1 MKAVRLLALVLGLA
15 LVGAAAAVVVA
26 RGEPKPRADL
36 ATSCAPLLEFE
47 GALYM
52 GRGVEVAPPE
62 GQALGTGIRP
72 ACGDTPA
79 WPVGVSAIQGVPTD
93 IAIMVRG
100 EIDRVFMREP
110 PRALTRL
117 FDAPRC
123 SPRTVPFVLEGPWL
137 GILGADGHT
146 EVDLE
151 PPYDLELFVE
161 ETSAPRYARA
171 FLTVRVPSSLGRP
184 LTRAD
189 IRRSLWQGGTIRIGT
204 RCGLRGRYVATSVK
218 AFPPA

>member
-1 MKAVRLLALVLGLA
+1 MKAMRALALVFATA
-15 LVGAAAAVVVA
+15 LVATAVGDAA
-26 RGEPKPRADL
+26 RGDRTPGSRL
-36 ATSCAPLLEFE
+36 ATSCALLLEFE
-47 GALYM
+47 GALYS
-52 GRGVEVAPPE
+52 GSVVEVAPSE
-62 GQALGTGIRP
+62 GPVLGTGVLP

-79 WPVGVSAIQGVPTD
+79 EPITVAAIQGVPPEL
-93 IAIMVRG
+93 AIMVPG
-100 EIDRVFMREP
+100 EIDRVFQRQP

-137 GILGADGHT
+137 GIVDDGT
-146 EVDLE
+146 DLK

-161 ETSAPRYARA
+161 STSAPRYARA
-171 FLTVRVPSSLGRP
+171 FLAVRVPRSLGRP

-189 IRRSLWQGGTIRIGT
+189 VRRSLWQGGTIRIGT